1 MLFADGSINEYP
13 AHGRLISKL
22 KSFAFPSQLPSLS
35 FTPHRY
41 RPHGIGYWSGHIPFA
56 CDLIATGHPAVFV
69 ELGTH
74 TGESYFAF
82 CQAIAE
88 NGVHCQAFAV
98 DTWQGDKHT
107 GAYDDEVFNE
117 VHAYNNAQYSAFS
130 RLIRTRFDE
139 AASQFGD
146 ESIDLLHI
154 DGEHTYEAVRHDFDF
169 WWPKV
174 RGGGVVVMHDSA
186 ERFHNFGVWKLLE
199 ELRREL
205 PVAEFVHSHG
215 LGVVVKPPLP
225 ENGNVATA
233 LVGADESD
241 LRQIRQ
247 YYEACADHLQMQFL
261 RARQQ
266 RGVEW
271 DVISQLFWR
280 GPDETFTE
288 PNSVRLA
295 HVLSAQRSHAL
306 LKLPPST
313 VPYGGFRLSLTLEP
327 ALLQLH
333 RVIVRTGR
341 GEQLW
346 TINAANATD
355 LFRGGLHAVLAEDGE
370 SLLVLDPP
378 AGSNINISLSEP
390 VQRQLMAGGI
400 FDLEMSGLDLYA
412 FASRLASAQEARLA
426 EKDRELQEQ
435 RTKAQHIEKSWMSR
449 ILRPFAR

>member
-1 MLFADGSINEYP
+1 M
-13 AHGRLISKL
+13 
-22 KSFAFPSQLPSLS
+22 
-35 FTPHRY
+35 PHRY
-41 RPHGIGYWSGHIPFA
+41 RPHGVGYWSGHIPFA
-56 CDLIATGHPAVFV
+56 CDLIATGRPTVLV

-88 NGVHCQAFAV
+88 SGVHCRAFAV

-107 GAYDDEVFNE
+107 GAYDDEIFNE
-117 VHAYNNAQYSAFS
+117 VHAYNNARYSAFS
-130 RLIRTRFDE
+130 QLIRARFDE
-139 AASQFGD
+139 AACQFD
-146 ESIDLLHI
+146 KESIDLLHI
-154 DGEHTYEAVRHDFDF
+154 DGEHTYEAVRHDFDC

-174 RGGGVVVMHDSA
+174 RPGGVVVMHDSA

-205 PVAEFVHSHG
+205 PVSEFVHSHG
-215 LGVVVKPPLP
+215 LGVVVKPPLA

-233 LVGADESD
+233 LVGADESG

-288 PNSVRLA
+288 PNSIRLA
-295 HVLSAQRSHAL
+295 HILSDQRSHAL
-306 LKLPPST
+306 LKLPPSI

-333 RVIVRTGR
+333 RVTVRTGR

-346 TINAANATD
+346 TINAASSTD
-355 LFRGGLHAVLAEDGE
+355 LFRGGLRAVLAGDGE

-378 AGSNINISLSEP
+378 AGSNVNLFVPEP
-390 VQRQLMAGGI
+390 VQRELMAGGI
-400 FDLEMSGLDLYA
+400 FDLEMSGLDPYA
-412 FASRLASAQEARLA
+412 FAARLASAQEANLA
-426 EKDRELQEQ
+426 EKERELQEQ
-435 RTKAQHIEKSWMSR
+435 RTKAHHLERSWMSR